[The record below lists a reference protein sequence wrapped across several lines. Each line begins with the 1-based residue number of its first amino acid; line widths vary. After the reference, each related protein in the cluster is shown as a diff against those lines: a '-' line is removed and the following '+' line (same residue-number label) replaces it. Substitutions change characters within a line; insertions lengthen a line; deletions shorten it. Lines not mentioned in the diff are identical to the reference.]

1 MGKNNA
7 CLNHEK
13 VGRVPLTLSLLGL
26 FFILLYIYILS
37 QFAFH
42 VKLLSKLVCLF
53 IAATL
58 QSAGYSG
65 SRIKSDQPLIVS

>member
-7 CLNHEK
+7 CLDHEK
-13 VGRVPLTLSLLGL
+13 VGRVSLPLSLLGL
-26 FFILLYIYILS
+26 FFILPYIYILS

-42 VKLLSKLVCLF
+42 VKLLNKLVCLF

-58 QSAGYSG
+58 HTPGYFG
-65 SRIKSDQPLIVS
+65 SRIKSDQPLIVA